1 MTILDKHPKQLL
13 TIITESALEK
23 RLIADAKRL
32 KAQGY
37 TVLDVRGGS
46 AQAIHEG
53 MWDADRMIEMKI
65 ICDTAVADAIAAF
78 VMDNYAA
85 NYAISIFF
93 SDVAVIRKEKY

>member
-1 MTILDKHPKQLL
+1 MTTLEKHPKQLL

-32 KAQGY
+32 NAQGY